1 MPAVI
6 PFVSVLLPVLSAL
19 VATPGASHANAPAT
33 NAEQQGRAPDS
44 LRVPI
49 LVYHNIQS
57 AAEGRAVRGADLTMR
72 PEVFAAQMQY
82 LKDHQIPVVSFTALV
97 EALEGKRTLP
107 AKAVV
112 ITFDDGRVNQLHN
125 AVPLL
130 KKLGFTAT
138 FFPFTHAMDRNPRY
152 FTWAQLRELQQAG
165 FTIGSHTSLH
175 VRVDKMKDAKQM
187 HEEVTGSREAL
198 QKNLGAAA
206 TEYFSYPFGALAA
219 AGDSAARAAG
229 YRAARAYTGGP
240 WNSIHNRWRLRAVP
254 VTENMKRFAEF
265 VDPGI
270 EAAKAAAKPASKPSS
285 KPAAKPATRRGT
297 APAAARS
304 RSR

>member
-6 PFVSVLLPVLSAL
+6 PVVSALLPVLFAL
-19 VATPGASHANAPAT
+19 VATPGASHTLAPAT

-72 PEVFAAQMQY
+72 PEIFAAQMQY

-112 ITFDDGRVNQLHN
+112 ITFDDGRVNQLQN

-198 QKNLGAAA
+198 QKNLGATA

-219 AGDSAARAAG
+219 AGDSAVRAAG

-265 VDPGI
+265 VDPGS
-270 EAAKAAAKPASKPSS
+270 EAAKAAAKPATKPSS
-285 KPAAKPATRRGT
+285 KPAAKPATRRGS
-297 APAAARS
+297 APAAARN